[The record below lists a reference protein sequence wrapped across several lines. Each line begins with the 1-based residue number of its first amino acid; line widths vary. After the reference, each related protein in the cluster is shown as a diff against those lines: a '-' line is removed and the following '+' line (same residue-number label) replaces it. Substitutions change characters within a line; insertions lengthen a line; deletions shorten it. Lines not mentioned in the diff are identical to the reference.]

1 MEQKTGEQRVMMPQD
16 GASGPGYVL
25 NYNLLSLAMGFV
37 PDQVWQNIY
46 NQDVA
51 LARGTIFA
59 DLDKPFIGEEAVCH
73 DRTAAGHAA
82 TETA

>member
-1 MEQKTGEQRVMMPQD
+1 MAEDGSRMHGSRD
-16 GASGPGYVL
+16 GAKQAVIPQNAQSSPGYVL

-46 NQDVA
+46 NEDVG

-59 DLDKPFIGEEAVCH
+59 DLDKPFIGEEAVSC
-73 DRTAAGHAA
+73 D
-82 TETA
+82 